1 MKIQKMR
8 KIKPIQWACL
18 LMGCVLPLFYASC
31 DDMEDKPVTSTVEGQ
46 ITETGTAEIYILS
59 EGLFNLN
66 NSSLTRYSFRTHQ
79 LKTNYFS
86 TINKRGL
93 GDTANDIALYG
104 NKLYI
109 VVNVSST
116 LEVVDFTTGQ
126 SIKQIPMR
134 TENGSSRQPRHIA
147 FHKDKAYVC
156 SFDGTVARIDT
167 TSLEIEATVKAGRNP
182 ESLCVQN
189 EKLYVSNSGGLD
201 YTEGIGV
208 DNTVSV
214 IDLASFTEIKKITVG
229 PNPGC
234 ILPDSENFV
243 YVATHGKNIVEGD
256 YHLVKINSHTD
267 EVERIFDEK
276 VMNFAIQGNV
286 GYLYNYNY
294 QTEDASIKMFNLQ
307 TGETIREH
315 FITDGTQIHTPYG
328 IHINPYSG
336 NIYITEAYSYTVTGD
351 VLCFNQNGQLQFRL
365 NRIGL
370 NPNTVV
376 FSNRA
381 SSTDTEEEEEEQPS
395 PDAPSAYANKVLA
408 YRPAPGQFMNTSTT
422 AYEKGFSAEDV
433 RRKAEEKLKDPYL
446 CLLSLGGF
454 GGSIVVGF
462 DHTVPNISGAY
473 DFKIYGNASY
483 DSFGTLTGALG
494 GSSEPGIVLV
504 SKDVNGNGLAD
515 DEWYELKGS
524 EYDSKHTI
532 KDYAITYH
540 RPASPLS
547 SVKWTD
553 NQGNTGYV
561 YRNET
566 HTKNDYYP
574 AWIEEDEMT
583 FYGSRLKDNAV
594 NEPRPGMPE
603 HWVGYCYAYGYADNH
618 PNDEKGALFKIDW
631 AVDKEGRSV
640 KLDGIDF
647 VKIYTAVNQYCG
659 WMGEISTEVQAVED
673 LHFAKKEINA
683 KANHK

>member
-8 KIKPIQWACL
+8 KIKPIQWAYL

-267 EVERIFDEK
+267 EVERVFDEK

-381 SSTDTEEEEEEQPS
+381 SSTDTEEEEQPS

-408 YRPAPGQFMNTSTT
+408 YCPAPGQFMNTSTT

-631 AVDKEGRSV
+631 AVDKEGRAV

>member
-8 KIKPIQWACL
+8 KIKPIQWAYL

-267 EVERIFDEK
+267 EVERVFDEK

-381 SSTDTEEEEEEQPS
+381 SSTDTEEEEQPS

-462 DHTVPNISGAY
+462 DHTVPNINGAY

-504 SKDVNGNGLAD
+504 SKDMNGNGLAD

>member
-267 EVERIFDEK
+267 EVERVFDEK

-381 SSTDTEEEEEEQPS
+381 SSTGTEEEEQPS

-408 YRPAPGQFMNTSTT
+408 YCPAPGQFMNTSTT

-462 DHTVPNISGAY
+462 DHTVPNINGAY

-631 AVDKEGRSV
+631 AVDKEGRAV

>member
-267 EVERIFDEK
+267 EVERVFDEK

-381 SSTDTEEEEEEQPS
+381 SSTDTEEEEQPS

-462 DHTVPNISGAY
+462 DHTVPNMNGAY

-504 SKDVNGNGLAD
+504 SKDVNGNGLTD

>member
-267 EVERIFDEK
+267 EVERVFDEK
-276 VMNFAIQGNV
+276 VMSFAIQGNV

-381 SSTDTEEEEEEQPS
+381 SSTDTEEEEQPS

-408 YRPAPGQFMNTSTT
+408 YCPAPGQFMNTSTT

-462 DHTVPNISGAY
+462 DHTVPNINGAY

-631 AVDKEGRSV
+631 AVDKEGRAV

>member
-256 YHLVKINSHTD
+256 YHLVKINSRTD
-267 EVERIFDEK
+267 EVERVFDEK

-381 SSTDTEEEEEEQPS
+381 SSTDTEEEEQPS

-408 YRPAPGQFMNTSTT
+408 YCPAPGQFMNTSTT

-618 PNDEKGALFKIDW
+618 PNDEEGALFKIDW
-631 AVDKEGRSV
+631 AVDKEGRAV

>member
-267 EVERIFDEK
+267 EVERVFDEK

-381 SSTDTEEEEEEQPS
+381 SSTDTEEEEQPS

-566 HTKNDYYP
+566 HTKSDYYP

-631 AVDKEGRSV
+631 AVDKEGRAV

>member
-267 EVERIFDEK
+267 EVERVFDEK

-381 SSTDTEEEEEEQPS
+381 SSTDTEEEEQPS

-631 AVDKEGRSV
+631 AVDKEGRAV

>member
-267 EVERIFDEK
+267 EVERVFDEK

-336 NIYITEAYSYTVTGD
+336 NVYITEAYSYTVTGD

-381 SSTDTEEEEEEQPS
+381 SSTDTEEEEQPS
-395 PDAPSAYANKVLA
+395 PDVPSAYANKVLA

-504 SKDVNGNGLAD
+504 SKDMNGNGLAD

-631 AVDKEGRSV
+631 AVDKEGRAV

>member
-31 DDMEDKPVTSTVEGQ
+31 DDMEDKPVISTVEGQ

-256 YHLVKINSHTD
+256 YHLVKINSRTD
-267 EVERIFDEK
+267 EVERVFDEK

-307 TGETIREH
+307 TGENIREH

-336 NIYITEAYSYTVTGD
+336 NVYITEAYSYTVTGD

-381 SSTDTEEEEEEQPS
+381 SSTDTEEEEQPS

-504 SKDVNGNGLAD
+504 SKDENGNGLAD

-618 PNDEKGALFKIDW
+618 PNDEEGALFKIDW
-631 AVDKEGRSV
+631 AVDKEGRAV

-673 LHFAKKEINA
+673 LHFAKREINA

>member
-1 MKIQKMR
+1 MKIQKMK
-8 KIKPIQWACL
+8 KIKPIQWAYL

-267 EVERIFDEK
+267 EVERVFDEK

-381 SSTDTEEEEEEQPS
+381 SSTDTEEEEQPS

-408 YRPAPGQFMNTSTT
+408 YCPAPGQFMNTSTT

-462 DHTVPNISGAY
+462 DHTVPNINGAY

-631 AVDKEGRSV
+631 AVDKEGWAV

>member
-267 EVERIFDEK
+267 EVERVFDEK

-381 SSTDTEEEEEEQPS
+381 SSTDTEEEEQPS

-462 DHTVPNISGAY
+462 DHTVPNINGAY
-473 DFKIYGNASY
+473 DFKIFGNASY

-631 AVDKEGRSV
+631 AVDKEGRAV

>member
-267 EVERIFDEK
+267 EVERVFDEK

-381 SSTDTEEEEEEQPS
+381 SSTDTEEEEQPS

-408 YRPAPGQFMNTSTT
+408 YCPAPGQFMNTSTT

-462 DHTVPNISGAY
+462 DHTVPNINGAY

-504 SKDVNGNGLAD
+504 SKDVNGNGLTD

-631 AVDKEGRSV
+631 AVDKEGRAV

>member
-256 YHLVKINSHTD
+256 YHLVKINSRTD
-267 EVERIFDEK
+267 EVERVFDEK

-336 NIYITEAYSYTVTGD
+336 NVYITEAYSYTVTGD

-381 SSTDTEEEEEEQPS
+381 SSTDTEEEEQPS

-618 PNDEKGALFKIDW
+618 PNDEKVALFKIDW
-631 AVDKEGRSV
+631 AVDKEGRAV

-659 WMGEISTEVQAVED
+659 WMGEISTEMQAVED

>member
-8 KIKPIQWACL
+8 KIKPIQWVCL

-267 EVERIFDEK
+267 EVERVFDEK

-381 SSTDTEEEEEEQPS
+381 SSTDTEEEEQPS

-462 DHTVPNISGAY
+462 DHTVPNMNGAY

-631 AVDKEGRSV
+631 AVDKEGRAV

>member
-201 YTEGIGV
+201 YSEGIGV

-267 EVERIFDEK
+267 EVERVFDEK

-381 SSTDTEEEEEEQPS
+381 SSTDTEEEEQPS

-408 YRPAPGQFMNTSTT
+408 YCPAPGQFMNTSTT

-631 AVDKEGRSV
+631 AVDKEGRAV

>member
-267 EVERIFDEK
+267 EVERVFDEK

-381 SSTDTEEEEEEQPS
+381 SSTDTEEEEQPS

-462 DHTVPNISGAY
+462 DHTVPNMNGAY

-504 SKDVNGNGLAD
+504 SKDMNGNGLAD

-631 AVDKEGRSV
+631 AVDKEGRAV

>member
-243 YVATHGKNIVEGD
+243 YVATHGKNIVERD

-267 EVERIFDEK
+267 EVERVFDEK

-381 SSTDTEEEEEEQPS
+381 SSTDTEEEEQPS

-408 YRPAPGQFMNTSTT
+408 YCPAPGQFMNTSTT

-631 AVDKEGRSV
+631 AVDKEGRAV

>member
-201 YTEGIGV
+201 YSEGIGV

-267 EVERIFDEK
+267 EVERVFDEK

-381 SSTDTEEEEEEQPS
+381 SSTDTEEEEQPS

-408 YRPAPGQFMNTSTT
+408 YCPAPGQFMNTSTT

-618 PNDEKGALFKIDW
+618 PNDEEGALFKIDW
-631 AVDKEGRSV
+631 AVDKEGRAV

>member
-267 EVERIFDEK
+267 EVERVFDEK

-381 SSTDTEEEEEEQPS
+381 SSTDTEEEEEQPS

-583 FYGSRLKDNAV
+583 LYGSRLKDNAV

-631 AVDKEGRSV
+631 AVDKEGRAV

>member
-381 SSTDTEEEEEEQPS
+381 SSTDTEEEEEQPS

>member
-8 KIKPIQWACL
+8 KIKPIQWVCL

-267 EVERIFDEK
+267 EVERVFDEK

-381 SSTDTEEEEEEQPS
+381 SSTDTEEEEQPS

-408 YRPAPGQFMNTSTT
+408 YCPAPGQFMNTSTT

-462 DHTVPNISGAY
+462 DHTVPNINGAY

-504 SKDVNGNGLAD
+504 SKDVNGNGLTD

-631 AVDKEGRSV
+631 AVDKEGRAV

>member
-1 MKIQKMR
+1 MKIQKMK
-8 KIKPIQWACL
+8 KIKPIQWAYL

-267 EVERIFDEK
+267 EVERVFDEK

-381 SSTDTEEEEEEQPS
+381 SSTDTEEEEQPS

-408 YRPAPGQFMNTSTT
+408 YCPAPGQFMNTSTT

-524 EYDSKHTI
+524 EYNSKHTI

-631 AVDKEGRSV
+631 AVDKEGRAV

>member
-243 YVATHGKNIVEGD
+243 YVATHGKNIVERD

-267 EVERIFDEK
+267 EVERVFDEK

-381 SSTDTEEEEEEQPS
+381 SSTDTEEEEQPS

-408 YRPAPGQFMNTSTT
+408 YCPAPGQFMNTSTT

-583 FYGSRLKDNAV
+583 FYGSWLKDNAV

-631 AVDKEGRSV
+631 AVDKEGRAV

>member
-267 EVERIFDEK
+267 EVERVFDEK

-370 NPNTVV
+370 NPNTVI

-381 SSTDTEEEEEEQPS
+381 SSTDTEEEEQPS

-462 DHTVPNISGAY
+462 DHTVPNINGAY

-631 AVDKEGRSV
+631 AVDKEGRAV

>member
-267 EVERIFDEK
+267 EVERVFDEK

-370 NPNTVV
+370 NPNTVI

-381 SSTDTEEEEEEQPS
+381 SSTDTEEEEQPS

>member
-8 KIKPIQWACL
+8 KIKPIQWVCL

-267 EVERIFDEK
+267 EVERVFDEK

-381 SSTDTEEEEEEQPS
+381 SSTGTEEEEQPS

-462 DHTVPNISGAY
+462 DHTVPNMNGAY

>member
-267 EVERIFDEK
+267 EVERVFDEK

-381 SSTDTEEEEEEQPS
+381 SSTDTEEEEQQS

>member
-267 EVERIFDEK
+267 EVERVFDEK

-381 SSTDTEEEEEEQPS
+381 SSTDTEEEEQPS

-408 YRPAPGQFMNTSTT
+408 YCPAPGQFMNTSTT

-631 AVDKEGRSV
+631 AVDKEGRAV

-659 WMGEISTEVQAVED
+659 WMGEISTEVQVVED

>member
-267 EVERIFDEK
+267 EVERVFDEK

-381 SSTDTEEEEEEQPS
+381 SSTDTEEEEQPS

-408 YRPAPGQFMNTSTT
+408 YCPAPGQFMNTSTT

-454 GGSIVVGF
+454 GGSIVVEF

>member
-267 EVERIFDEK
+267 EVERVFDEK

-381 SSTDTEEEEEEQPS
+381 SSTDTEEEEEQPS

-631 AVDKEGRSV
+631 AVDKEGRAV

>member
-8 KIKPIQWACL
+8 KIKPIQWVCL

-167 TSLEIEATVKAGRNP
+167 TSLEIEAMVKAGRNP

-201 YTEGIGV
+201 YSEGIGV

-267 EVERIFDEK
+267 EVERVFDEK

-370 NPNTVV
+370 NPNTMV

-381 SSTDTEEEEEEQPS
+381 SSTDTEEEEQPS

-408 YRPAPGQFMNTSTT
+408 YCPAPGQFMNTSTT

-631 AVDKEGRSV
+631 AVDKEGRAV

>member
-256 YHLVKINSHTD
+256 YHLVKINSRTD
-267 EVERIFDEK
+267 EVERVFDEK

-336 NIYITEAYSYTVTGD
+336 NVYITEAYSYTVTGD

-381 SSTDTEEEEEEQPS
+381 SSTDTEEEEQPS

-631 AVDKEGRSV
+631 AVDKEGRAV

>member
-381 SSTDTEEEEEEQPS
+381 SSTDTEEEEEQPS

-408 YRPAPGQFMNTSTT
+408 YCPAPGQFMNTSTT

-631 AVDKEGRSV
+631 AVDKEGRAV

>member
-267 EVERIFDEK
+267 EVERVFDEK

-381 SSTDTEEEEEEQPS
+381 SSTDTEEEEQPS

-408 YRPAPGQFMNTSTT
+408 YCPAPGQFMNTSTT

-462 DHTVPNISGAY
+462 DHTVPNINGAY

-524 EYDSKHTI
+524 EYNSKHTI

>member
-8 KIKPIQWACL
+8 KIKPIQWVCL

-267 EVERIFDEK
+267 EVERVFDEK

-381 SSTDTEEEEEEQPS
+381 SSTDTEEEEQPS

-462 DHTVPNISGAY
+462 DHTVPNINGAY

-504 SKDVNGNGLAD
+504 SKDMNGNGLTD

-631 AVDKEGRSV
+631 AVDKEGRAV

>member
-267 EVERIFDEK
+267 EVERVFDEK

-381 SSTDTEEEEEEQPS
+381 SSTDTEEEEQPS

-462 DHTVPNISGAY
+462 DHTVPNINGAY

-504 SKDVNGNGLAD
+504 SKDMNGNGLTD

-631 AVDKEGRSV
+631 AVDKEGRAV

>member
-8 KIKPIQWACL
+8 KIKPIQWAYL

-267 EVERIFDEK
+267 EVERVFDEK

-381 SSTDTEEEEEEQPS
+381 SSTDTEEEEQPS

-408 YRPAPGQFMNTSTT
+408 YCPAPGQFMNTSTT

-462 DHTVPNISGAY
+462 DHTVPNINGAY